1 CSSVMDILNYLEPV
15 TTIVVLALTALN
27 WLINQKIR
35 ILENRIDRL
44 EDFEKNAA
52 ESFRL
57 LREIKGKIDILLK
70 NIQ

>member
-1 CSSVMDILNYLEPV
+1 MDILNYLEPV

-27 WLINQKIR
+27 WLINQKIK

>member
-1 CSSVMDILNYLEPV
+1 MNPIEYLEPM

-27 WLINQKIR
+27 WLINQKIK

-44 EDFEKNAA
+44 EDFEKNSA

-70 NIQ
+70 NVQ

>member
-1 CSSVMDILNYLEPV
+1 MDILNYLEPM

-27 WLINQKIR
+27 WLINQKIK

>member
-1 CSSVMDILNYLEPV
+1 MDILNYLEPV

>member
-1 CSSVMDILNYLEPV
+1 M

-27 WLINQKIR
+27 WLINQKIK

-44 EDFEKNAA
+44 EDFEKNSA

-70 NIQ
+70 NVQ